1 MSSER
6 FTSLKNLARG
16 KSPFSVY
23 PIMLS
28 GVIMAGGLGYE
39 HRHEAMADLA
49 GISRSVVGDEFT
61 ARLESVYFLAADRKE
76 RVRYGILGG
85 QTNPFEDP
93 QKEEQESKLDQLV
106 LKDIPVEP
114 SYELL
119 KQEVSK
125 PTPLVLPEVKKLQAE
140 YEEGEGAWT
149 TEGLPRTSPEDILM
163 AKTFVRPDVSRP
175 YASVGALILDKRRIK
190 LNMVG
195 GPESPGGDR
204 GVRGFGRIPDADRSD
219 LLVAWNGGFQG
230 PHGGFGMYA
239 DGKQY
244 RPLVKGLASVAVA
257 KDGTITMG
265 EWGRTLFWNDDLIA
279 VRQNAAL
286 LVEDCEVSKL
296 ASEQGQNNDIW
307 GYVDVNTTKFI
318 TWRSAIG
325 LTKNGDLLVAAGS
338 NLSAASLA
346 RALWAVGACTAMQLD
361 INSPYVL
368 TSLFSKQS
376 DGSVKASRFMNSM
389 SDNPARFLET
399 QPRDFM
405 YVTFKNEKSSR
416 DQE

>member
-1 MSSER
+1 MHSER
-6 FTSLKNLARG
+6 FVSLGNFAKG

-23 PIMLS
+23 STILS
-28 GVIMAGGLGYE
+28 GVIVASGLGYE
-39 HRHEAMADLA
+39 HRHQAMADLA
-49 GISRSVVGDEFT
+49 EVSRSVIGDELT
-61 ARLESVYFLAADRKE
+61 ARLENIYFSAADRKE
-76 RVRYGILGG
+76 RAKYRILGG
-85 QTNPFEDP
+85 EINPFEDSRE
-93 QKEEQESKLDQLV
+93 EEQESKLDQLV
-106 LKDIPVEP
+106 LQDFPANSSNE
-114 SYELL
+114 SL
-119 KQEVSK
+119 KPEVLK
-125 PTPLVLPEVKKLQAE
+125 PAPLVLPEVKKLQAE
-140 YEEGEGAWT
+140 LEEGEGVWT
-149 TEGLPRTSPEDILM
+149 TEGLPRTSMEDMLM
-163 AKTFVRPDVSRP
+163 AKTFVRPDASRP
-175 YASVGALILDKRRIK
+175 YASVGVLILDKRRIK

-204 GVRGFGRIPDADRSD
+204 GIRGTGRIPDADRSN
-219 LLVAWNGGFQG
+219 LLIAWNGGFQG

-244 RPLVKGLASVAVA
+244 RPLIKGLASVAVA

-265 EWGRTLFWNDDLIA
+265 EWGRTLFWSDDLVA

-325 LTKNGDLLVAAGS
+325 LTENGDLLVAAGS

-376 DGSVKASRFMNSM
+376 DGSMQASKFIKSM
-389 SDNPARFLET
+389 PDNPARFLNT

-405 YVTFKNEKSSR
+405 YVTLEDENSPRE
-416 DQE
+416 